1 MAYDI
6 YKKLMACSNSSNWSM
21 GNKNSIQKTNLYADK
36 IGEESQG
43 AFEGRYRD
51 YRYIDDTLEA
61 LALNYPIW
69 TISLEDDNP
78 FDGIGEDSD
87 FGGDEDS
94 GADNSSGDDNP
105 FGGDNSGGSDDSG
118 GFGGGDDNP
127 FGGGSDSGGGDD
139 SGGNPFDSGGDD
151 DFFGGGDDDS
161 NDFFGGGDDSGDGEK
176 KQSKKAIKLDR
187 KEIIKQEYDINKQV
201 RSVFPK
207 RFLELQDVIKA
218 NISMCERVV
227 IQDNSHIE
235 IFDKLIAEYNRL
247 AKIVD
252 DYLAVMIEKPHDDI
266 FSTYFTIFTN
276 LSKLKDIYNDLL
288 NNDEKLSK

>member
-1 MAYDI
+1 
-6 YKKLMACSNSSNWSM
+6 M
-21 GNKNSIQKTNLYADK
+21 GNQNSIKKTNLYADK

-61 LALNYPIW
+61 LSLNYPIW
-69 TISLEDDNP
+69 TISLEEDNP

-94 GADNSSGDDNP
+94 GADTGGADDNPFGGDAAGSDDGGGFGGDDNP
-105 FGGDNSGGSDDSG
+105 FGGDA
-118 GFGGGDDNP
+118 GGGDDGGNP
-127 FGGGSDSGGGDD
+127 FGG
-139 SGGNPFDSGGDD
+139 GGDD

-161 NDFFGGGDDSGDGEK
+161 NDFFGGGDDSDDGDGKQK
-176 KQSKKAIKLDR
+176 KKEIKLNR
-187 KEIIKQEYDINKQV
+187 KEIIEQEYDVNKQV
-201 RSVFPK
+201 RSIFPK

-218 NISMCERVV
+218 NISMCEKVV
-227 IQDNSHIE
+227 IQDASHIE

-252 DYLAVMIEKPHDDI
+252 DYLAVIIEKPHDDI

-288 NNDEKLSK
+288 NNDEKLGK

>member
-1 MAYDI
+1 
-6 YKKLMACSNSSNWSM
+6 MACSNSTNWSM

-51 YRYIDDTLEA
+51 FRYIDDTLEA
-61 LALNYPIW
+61 LSLNYPIW
-69 TISLEDDNP
+69 TISLEEDNP

-87 FGGDEDS
+87 FGGDDS
-94 GADNSSGDDNP
+94 AADGGRDDNP
-105 FGGDNSGGSDDSG
+105 FGGDDGGSDDG

-127 FGGGSDSGGGDD
+127 FGGGDTSSDD
-139 SGGNPFDSGGDD
+139 GGNPFGSGGDD
-151 DFFGGGDDDS
+151 DFFGGGSDDS
-161 NDFFGGGDDSGDGEK
+161 NDFFGGGDDSDDGDGKQK
-176 KQSKKAIKLDR
+176 KKEVKLDR
-187 KEIIKQEYDINKQV
+187 KAIIEQEYDVNKQV
-201 RSVFPK
+201 RSIFPK

-218 NISMCERVV
+218 NISMCEKVV
-227 IQDNSHIE
+227 IQDASHIE
-235 IFDKLIAEYNRL
+235 VFDKLIAEYNRL

-252 DYLAVMIEKPHDDI
+252 DYLAVIIEKPHDDI

-288 NNDEKLSK
+288 NNNEKLGK

>member
-1 MAYDI
+1 MSYDI

-21 GNKNSIQKTNLYADK
+21 DNQNAIQKTNLYADK
-36 IGEESQG
+36 IGEESQR

-61 LALNYPIW
+61 LSLNYPIW
-69 TISLEDDNP
+69 TIALEEDNP

-94 GADNSSGDDNP
+94 GADT
-105 FGGDNSGGSDDSG
+105 
-118 GFGGGDDNP
+118 GGGDDNP
-127 FGGGSDSGGGDD
+127 FGGDDGNSDDGGFGGSDDNPFGGDA
-139 SGGNPFDSGGDD
+139 GGSDD

-161 NDFFGGGDDSGDGEK
+161 NDFFGGGDDSDDGDGKQK
-176 KQSKKAIKLDR
+176 KKEIKLNR
-187 KEIIKQEYDINKQV
+187 KDIIEQEYDVNKQV
-201 RSVFPK
+201 RSIFPK

-218 NISMCERVV
+218 NISMCEKVV
-227 IQDNSHIE
+227 IQDASHIE

-252 DYLAVMIEKPHDDI
+252 DYLAVIIEKPHDDI

-288 NNDEKLSK
+288 NNSEKLGK

>member
-1 MAYDI
+1 
-6 YKKLMACSNSSNWSM
+6 MACSNSTNWSM

-51 YRYIDDTLEA
+51 FRYIDDTLEA
-61 LALNYPIW
+61 LSLNYPIW
-69 TISLEDDNP
+69 TISLEEDNP

-87 FGGDEDS
+87 FGGDDS
-94 GADNSSGDDNP
+94 AADGGGDDNP
-105 FGGDNSGGSDDSG
+105 FGGDDGGSDDG

-127 FGGGSDSGGGDD
+127 FGGGDTGSDD
-139 SGGNPFDSGGDD
+139 GGNPFGGGGDD

-161 NDFFGGGDDSGDGEK
+161 NDFFGGGDDSDDGDGKQK
-176 KQSKKAIKLDR
+176 KKEVKLDR
-187 KEIIKQEYDINKQV
+187 KAIIEQEYDVNKQV
-201 RSVFPK
+201 RSIFPK

-218 NISMCERVV
+218 NISMCEKVV
-227 IQDNSHIE
+227 IQDASHIE
-235 IFDKLIAEYNRL
+235 VFDKLIAEYNRL

-252 DYLAVMIEKPHDDI
+252 DYLAVIIEKPHDDI

-288 NNDEKLSK
+288 NNNEKLGK

>member
-1 MAYDI
+1 
-6 YKKLMACSNSSNWSM
+6 MACSNSTNWSM
-21 GNKNSIQKTNLYADK
+21 GNQNSIKKTNLYADK

-61 LALNYPIW
+61 LSLNYPIW
-69 TISLEDDNP
+69 TISLEEDNP

-94 GADNSSGDDNP
+94 GADTGGADDNPFGGDDSGSDDDGGFGGDDNP
-105 FGGDNSGGSDDSG
+105 FGGDA
-118 GFGGGDDNP
+118 GGGDDGGNP
-127 FGGGSDSGGGDD
+127 FGG
-139 SGGNPFDSGGDD
+139 GGDD

-161 NDFFGGGDDSGDGEK
+161 NDFFGGGDDSDDGDGKQK
-176 KQSKKAIKLDR
+176 KKEIKLNR
-187 KEIIKQEYDINKQV
+187 KEIIEQEYDVNKQV
-201 RSVFPK
+201 RSIFPK

-218 NISMCERVV
+218 NISMCEKVV
-227 IQDNSHIE
+227 IQDASHIE

-252 DYLAVMIEKPHDDI
+252 DYLAVIIEKPHDDI

-288 NNDEKLSK
+288 NNDEKLGK

>member
-1 MAYDI
+1 MSYDI

-21 GNKNSIQKTNLYADK
+21 GNQNSIKKTNLYADK

-61 LALNYPIW
+61 LSLNYPIW
-69 TISLEDDNP
+69 TISLEEDNP

-94 GADNSSGDDNP
+94 GADTGSGDDNP
-105 FGGDNSGGSDDSG
+105 FGGDDAGSDDGG
-118 GFGGGDDNP
+118 GFGGDDNP
-127 FGGGSDSGGGDD
+127 FGGDAGGGDD
-139 SGGNPFDSGGDD
+139 GGNPFGGGGDD

-161 NDFFGGGDDSGDGEK
+161 NDFFGGGDDSDDGDGKQK
-176 KQSKKAIKLDR
+176 KKEIKLNR
-187 KEIIKQEYDINKQV
+187 KEIIEQEYDVNKQV
-201 RSVFPK
+201 RSIFPK

-218 NISMCERVV
+218 NISMCEKVV
-227 IQDNSHIE
+227 IQDASHIE

-252 DYLAVMIEKPHDDI
+252 DYLAVIIEKPHDDI

-288 NNDEKLSK
+288 NNDEKLGK